1 MRERARFALDAS
13 RATRSRRD
21 GGSAA
26 RVAVAG
32 SSAGKSAGLFA
43 DLRAAPFFAR
53 VERAARVAAITL
65 DVFVM
70 SVADA
75 RTEEARGGE
84 ATRAECTRVPE
95 GGCARGER
103 EVVSACRA
111 RRASARSRVSPRR
124 GAGEGWDSARNQ
136 TRGGIR
142 VC

>member
-1 MRERARFALDAS
+1 MTRERARFALDAS

-32 SSAGKSAGLFA
+32 SSAEKSAGLFA

-75 RTEEARGGE
+75 RTEEAR
-84 ATRAECTRVPE
+84 
-95 GGCARGER
+95 ARGGGDAGG
-103 EVVSACRA
+103 VRA
-111 RRASARSRVSPRR
+111 RSRGGMCTAASAR
-124 GAGEGWDSARNQ
+124 W
-136 TRGGIR
+136 
-142 VC
+142 